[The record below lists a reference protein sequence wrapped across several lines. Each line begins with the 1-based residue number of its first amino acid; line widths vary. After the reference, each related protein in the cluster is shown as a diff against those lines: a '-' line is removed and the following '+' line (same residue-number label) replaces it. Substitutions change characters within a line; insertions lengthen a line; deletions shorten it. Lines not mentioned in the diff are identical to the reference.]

1 MSILTPEFF
10 ELITCET
17 ETGYAGGFRSSLE
30 GAGFRRRQIRNE
42 NADCTVKLLME
53 WVEVFTVRIPEVAAE

>member
-1 MSILTPEFF
+1 MSILNPEFF

-30 GAGFRRRQIRNE
+30 GAGFPKRQIRNE
-42 NADCTVKLLME
+42 NADCTVKLFVE
-53 WVEVFTVRIPEVAAE
+53 WVEVFPVRIPEGTAE